1 MYQSLY
7 RTWRSKTFSDM
18 VGQDHVIKTLR
29 YQAASGH
36 IAHAYLFSGSRGTGK
51 TSAARILSM
60 AINCKDPRD
69 GDPCLECEACRSLL
83 SDTTLDVV
91 EMDAASNSG
100 VSEIRDMLERVSYPP
115 QFVKYKVYIID
126 EVHMLSNAAFNALLK
141 TLEEPP
147 GYMVFILATTELQKI
162 PATILSRCQRF
173 EFGRI
178 PEADIISRLRLAIK
192 EGGSTQE
199 DALQLIAASAEGS
212 MRDAWSLMDMCL
224 GEDGSLTEERVRRT
238 LGTVTQSFMF
248 DFVDALQAKHA
259 DKAFRMIETLHAA
272 GKDIQVF
279 VKSLSSHL
287 RQLIAARLS
296 SKGAADKYKEQ
307 AGRISLEKLA
317 WMLERA
323 VRAEG
328 DLRWTSQQRAVLEV
342 YALSICQIN
351 TETDT
356 LALHARLAELERI
369 LSAGISLSPLN
380 VQQPALPAEPASDD
394 LKGEEITEA
403 ATKKPENNT
412 SESETAEDNGL
423 PPESQVSYPPSPVP
437 SPLPSPITFQ
447 PESLPASPAAADH
460 TASAGGMTPKAVWN
474 AALERAG
481 KAIPNIY
488 SIIREGKFGGYKD
501 GCYRLSFSS
510 DKQFYITF
518 LMDEGRRKL
527 IEDILSDVGHAP
539 ARFEAIKEQDPV
551 KEQDLKEKALQDIRA
566 LSEVFGR
573 QNIIV
578 TGLDGD

>member
-18 VGQDHVIKTLR
+18 VGQEHVVKTLR

-60 AINCKDPRD
+60 AINCKNPKD
-69 GDPCLECEACRSLL
+69 GDPCLECEACLSLL

-100 VSEIRDMLERVSYPP
+100 VAETRDMLERVSYPP
-115 QFVKYKVYIID
+115 QFVRYKVYIID

-147 GYMVFILATTELQKI
+147 AYMVFIMATTELQKI

-178 PEADIISRLRLAIK
+178 PEADIIGRLRLAFK
-192 EGGSTQE
+192 EGASVQE
-199 DALQLIAASAEGS
+199 EALQLIAASAEGS

-224 GEDGSLTEERVRRT
+224 NEDGSLTEERVRQT
-238 LGTVTQSFMF
+238 LGTVTQEFLF
-248 DFVDALQAKHA
+248 DFVKALQAKQA
-259 DKAFRMIETLHAA
+259 DKAFQMIETLHAA

-279 VKSLSSHL
+279 LKSLSSHL
-287 RQLIAARLS
+287 RRLIAAKLS
-296 SKGAADKYKEQ
+296 GDEVIGLYKEQ
-307 AGRISLEKLA
+307 ASQMSLEKLA

-328 DLRWTSQQRAVLEV
+328 DLRWTSQQRTVLEV
-342 YALSICQIN
+342 YALSICQIS
-351 TETDT
+351 TQTDA
-356 LALHARLAELERI
+356 LALQARLTELEARHQS
-369 LSAGISLSPLN
+369 LESLPPAPQQHPKPGISLPSADIITADGSPELSLS
-380 VQQPALPAEPASDD
+380 VPEDAVPVKKTPDPADPPQTSDPLPAPALVPPVIPPASQKAD
-394 LKGEEITEA
+394 K
-403 ATKKPENNT
+403 
-412 SESETAEDNGL
+412 TAPD
-423 PPESQVSYPPSPVP
+423 SAMVP
-437 SPLPSPITFQ
+437 K
-447 PESLPASPAAADH
+447 D
-460 TASAGGMTPKAVWN
+460 VWN
-474 AALERAG
+474 TALERLSREN
-481 KAIPNIY
+481 PYIY
-488 SIIREGKFGGYKD
+488 SMMSEGKYAGFKD

-510 DKQFYITF
+510 DKQLHINILT
-518 LMDEGRRKL
+518 DSGRREI
-527 IEDILSDVGHAP
+527 IESILSDTGLSP
-539 ARFEAIKEQDPV
+539 ARFEAVKEQDPV
-551 KEQDLKEKALQDIRA
+551 KKQDHRQKALRDIQA

-578 TGLDGD
+578 TGLDEEQ